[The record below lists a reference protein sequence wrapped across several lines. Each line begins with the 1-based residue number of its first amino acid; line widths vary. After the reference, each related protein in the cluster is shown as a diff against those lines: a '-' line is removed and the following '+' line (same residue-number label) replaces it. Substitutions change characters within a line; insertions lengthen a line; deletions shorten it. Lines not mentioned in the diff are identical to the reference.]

1 MLRTFEVLVVTYE
14 LMSSVFIK
22 QLSKFSRLNKIK
34 KGHCD
39 FTKRTMTHLEHSL
52 SIAGVSRYI
61 ISLNF
66 PLVGMRE
73 TTSNP
78 GSTRKNIRL
87 GDTVDIVQKR
97 DQRTGKLT
105 RGVVKDIL
113 TNSPSHPHGIK
124 VRLQTGQVG
133 RVQAIIKVFK

>member
-1 MLRTFEVLVVTYE
+1 MPF
-14 LMSSVFIK
+14 
-22 QLSKFSRLNKIK
+22 
-34 KGHCD
+34 
-39 FTKRTMTHLEHSL
+39 
-52 SIAGVSRYI
+52 AGVSRYI
-61 ISLNF
+61 IIIRLARVEMHEN
-66 PLVGMRE
+66 
-73 TTSNP
+73 TTKP
-78 GSTRKNIRL
+78 GSSRKNIRL

-133 RVQAIIKVFK
+133 RVQAIIKGTK